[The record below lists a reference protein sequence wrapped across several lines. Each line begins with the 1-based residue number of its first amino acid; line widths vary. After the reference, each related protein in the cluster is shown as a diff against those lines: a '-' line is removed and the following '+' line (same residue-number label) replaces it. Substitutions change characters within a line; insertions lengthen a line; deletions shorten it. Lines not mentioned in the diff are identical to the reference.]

1 MQIYRIKIRI
11 QNKNEVIRHYQIPQ
25 YAKNISDNKILK
37 QKNAPIHTN
46 WCIQYRSNVNYTFT
60 LPCQQ

>member
-1 MQIYRIKIRI
+1 MKLFVTTRFLNMQ
-11 QNKNEVIRHYQIPQ
+11 
-25 YAKNISDNKILK
+25 KNISDNKILK